1 MRIPKNIFET
11 VKEHLEFLVYLNS
24 KPIFTISEVTSK
36 IKIGD
41 SILYKKITFWE
52 KEGLVKKRIK
62 PGTLGG
68 YQYQYS
74 FTPKARKELRKFLT
88 LLLDTLNV
96 KDELINSLKQ
106 LDDDKKEE
114 VFALIAKFFKSL
126 EKV

>member
-36 IKIGD
+36 TKIGD
-41 SILYKKITFWE
+41 TILYKKITFWE
-52 KEGLVKKRIK
+52 KEGLVEKKLK
-62 PGTLGG
+62 AGTLGG

-88 LLLDTLNV
+88 LLLDTLNI

-114 VFALIAKFFKSL
+114 VFALITKFFKSL
-126 EKV
+126 END